1 MDLGTAVLAVRTFH
15 SAPQWFIL
23 DSTREPYEDYLLNQ
37 LLLQYAYLQVLDLLT
52 TLAFMLHGVREG
64 NPLVRLMMHATA
76 NPLNGLLVVKLI
88 AVGLGLY
95 CWRLGRG
102 RLLARINIIFALIV
116 AWNLG
121 ALILAAF

>member
-1 MDLGTAVLAVRTFH
+1 M
-15 SAPQWFIL
+15 
-23 DSTREPYEDYLLNQ
+23 NQ

-64 NPLVRLMMHATA
+64 NPLVRLMMHSTA
-76 NPLNGLLVVKLI
+76 NPLNGLLLVKVI
-88 AVGLGLY
+88 AAGLGLY
-95 CWRLGRG
+95 CWKLGRG
-102 RLLARINIIFALIV
+102 RLLARINIAFALIV

>member
-1 MDLGTAVLAVRTFH
+1 M
-15 SAPQWFIL
+15 
-23 DSTREPYEDYLLNQ
+23 NQ

-64 NPLVRLMMHATA
+64 NPLVRLMMHSTT
-76 NPLNGLLVVKLI
+76 NPLNGLLVVKLF

-95 CWRLGRG
+95 CWKLGRG
-102 RLLARINIIFALIV
+102 RLLARINILFAVIV

-121 ALILAAF
+121 ALIVAAF

>member
-1 MDLGTAVLAVRTFH
+1 M
-15 SAPQWFIL
+15 
-23 DSTREPYEDYLLNQ
+23 LNQ

-76 NPLNGLLVVKLI
+76 NPLNGLLLVKVL
-88 AVGLGLY
+88 AAALGLY
-95 CWRLGRG
+95 CWKVGRG
-102 RLLARINIIFALIV
+102 KLLARINILFALIV